1 MSALMRF
8 GAASGIGLLLTAAVF
23 LLLERLVNP
32 DHHSL
37 TSSPSLPL
45 VELVRVREEPQLQ
58 RKERVKPKKPKPEK
72 QPPKPKIRIPAPKV
86 KAMPQQIQTP
96 KLDFPLDLSAT
107 NGLNDA
113 LVSAGGDGRVVN
125 ANVMPLVHIEP
136 VYPKRA
142 KMLHKEG
149 YVILE
154 YRITRQGTVADIEV
168 MESEPE
174 GLFESAARKALSKWK
189 FRPKMDAGRA
199 VEQWARVRI
208 NFDLE
213 R

>member
-1 MSALMRF
+1 MSAVMRF

-37 TSSPSLPL
+37 TSGPSLPL

-168 MESEPE
+168 TESNPE